1 MLFGSQQ
8 MITTARLTKLF
19 YFTGFSLFLFSFPVF
34 SSKPNR
40 ASVTNSLH
48 FPNSFCLFICLAV
61 VVIRLFDFHFTMEE
75 PLAQPDEDP
84 VQKPQIPTK
93 KTTTT
98 TAATSSEAV
107 KKVAKTVKPAA
118 ATGSVRKRLDLKT
131 GPGLGPGSGGSGL
144 GSTSSVMKPTLSAS
158 LKTANAVPAAAR
170 RNSTGG
176 LPEKRQSNAGSV
188 AGRKT
193 SSVSGPE
200 PVRQPVPEPRRSSLP
215 SVVNRASSTRSSVP
229 ETRKSIPVSP
239 ASRVSKT
246 TPTGSNVSKQES
258 VRRSLVKPALS
269 ASSTSS
275 ASRRITSTSLDSSGS
290 SGIRRSVSKL
300 SSPSSSRSPTV
311 SSGLRGGSLSMS
323 LDRSASLSGRRKV
336 GTRTPE
342 SRDSRFVVLPQVEV
356 KAGDDVVSTVSA
368 NLLIVHDGTRIL

>member
-1 MLFGSQQ
+1 
-8 MITTARLTKLF
+8 
-19 YFTGFSLFLFSFPVF
+19 
-34 SSKPNR
+34 
-40 ASVTNSLH
+40 
-48 FPNSFCLFICLAV
+48 
-61 VVIRLFDFHFTMEE
+61 MEE

-98 TAATSSEAV
+98 STTATSSEAV
-107 KKVAKTVKPAA
+107 KKVVKTVKPAA

-131 GPGLGPGSGGSGL
+131 GPGLGPGPGSGSGL
-144 GSTSSVMKPTLSAS
+144 SSTSSVMKPTLSAS

-193 SSVSGPE
+193 SSVSGSE

-215 SVVNRASSTRSSVP
+215 SVVNKASSTRSSVP

-239 ASRVSKT
+239 VSRVSKT

-323 LDRSASLSGRRKV
+323 LDRSANLSGRRKV

-342 SRDSRFVVLPQVEV
+342 SRDSRFIVLPQVEI

>member
-48 FPNSFCLFICLAV
+48 FPNSFCLFVCLAV

-131 GPGLGPGSGGSGL
+131 GPGSGGSGL

-269 ASSTSS
+269 ASSTS

>member
-1 MLFGSQQ
+1 
-8 MITTARLTKLF
+8 
-19 YFTGFSLFLFSFPVF
+19 
-34 SSKPNR
+34 
-40 ASVTNSLH
+40 
-48 FPNSFCLFICLAV
+48 
-61 VVIRLFDFHFTMEE
+61 MEE

-84 VQKPQIPTK
+84 VEKPQIPEK
-93 KTTTT
+93 LATTTT
-98 TAATSSEAV
+98 TTTSETV
-107 KKVAKTVKPAA
+107 KKVAKAVKPAAA
-118 ATGSVRKRLDLKT
+118 ATGSVRKRLDSKM
-131 GPGLGPGSGGSGL
+131 GPGSGSGL

-193 SSVSGPE
+193 STVSGLE
-200 PVRQPVPEPRRSSLP
+200 PVRHPVPEPRRSSLP
-215 SVVNRASSTRSSVP
+215 SVVNKASSTRSSVP
-229 ETRKSIPVSP
+229 VTRKSIPVSP
-239 ASRVSKT
+239 VSRVSKT

-275 ASRRITSTSLDSSGS
+275 ASRRIASTSLDSSGS

-300 SSPSSSRSPTV
+300 SSPSSSRSPAV

-342 SRDSRFVVLPQVEV
+342 SRDSRFIVLPQVEV

-368 NLLIVHDGTRIL
+368 NLLIFHDGTRILKFCFCYLVI

>member
-1 MLFGSQQ
+1 
-8 MITTARLTKLF
+8 
-19 YFTGFSLFLFSFPVF
+19 
-34 SSKPNR
+34 
-40 ASVTNSLH
+40 
-48 FPNSFCLFICLAV
+48 
-61 VVIRLFDFHFTMEE
+61 MEE

-131 GPGLGPGSGGSGL
+131 GPGSGGSGL

-193 SSVSGPE
+193 SSVSGLE

>member
-1 MLFGSQQ
+1 
-8 MITTARLTKLF
+8 
-19 YFTGFSLFLFSFPVF
+19 
-34 SSKPNR
+34 
-40 ASVTNSLH
+40 
-48 FPNSFCLFICLAV
+48 
-61 VVIRLFDFHFTMEE
+61 MEE

-93 KTTTT
+93 KTTTTTT

-131 GPGLGPGSGGSGL
+131 GPGSGGSGL

-193 SSVSGPE
+193 SSVSGSE

-215 SVVNRASSTRSSVP
+215 SVVNKASSTRSSVP
-229 ETRKSIPVSP
+229 ESRKSIPVSP
-239 ASRVSKT
+239 VSRVSKT

>member
-48 FPNSFCLFICLAV
+48 FPNSFCLFVCLAV

-98 TAATSSEAV
+98 TTTAATSSEAV

-131 GPGLGPGSGGSGL
+131 GPGSGGSGL